1 MKSYFSRL
9 TSKGRMT
16 LPLAVRSALGI
27 EPGDYVRI
35 EHKDDG
41 SFELKPR
48 KSVLRLAGSIET
60 DQRLTVEGI
69 RSDSRATFDP

>member
-1 MKSYFSRL
+1 MASYLSKL
-9 TSKGRMT
+9 TSKGQMT
-16 LPLAVRSALGI
+16 LPLAVRSALGV

-35 EHKDDG
+35 EQKDDG
-41 SFELKPR
+41 SFELKPT

-60 DQRLTVEGI
+60 DRHLTIEEI

>member
-1 MKSYFSRL
+1 MASYLSKL
-9 TSKGRMT
+9 TTKGQMT

-35 EHKDDG
+35 EQKDDG
-41 SFELKPR
+41 SFELKPT

-60 DQRLTVEGI
+60 DRRLTVEEI
-69 RSDSRATFDP
+69 RSASRATFDP